1 MKKIFYTAFSAI
13 ILMSAQG
20 AFANDKKN
28 NTVELSEKDQLRLT
42 EITHRVEEIKAMDK
56 SELSS
61 KQKTELRKEL
71 KQIKHEANKLSGGGV
86 YISATAILI
95 IILLIIIL

>member
-13 ILMSAQG
+13 ILLSSQG

-28 NTVELSEKDQLRLT
+28 PVELSEKDQLRLT

-61 KQKTELRKEL
+61 KQRSELRKEL

-95 IILLIIIL
+95 IILLILIL

>member
-13 ILMSAQG
+13 ILLSSQG

-28 NTVELSEKDQLRLT
+28 PVELSEKDQLRLT

-61 KQKTELRKEL
+61 KQR
-71 KQIKHEANKLSGGGV
+71 
-86 YISATAILI
+86 
-95 IILLIIIL
+95 